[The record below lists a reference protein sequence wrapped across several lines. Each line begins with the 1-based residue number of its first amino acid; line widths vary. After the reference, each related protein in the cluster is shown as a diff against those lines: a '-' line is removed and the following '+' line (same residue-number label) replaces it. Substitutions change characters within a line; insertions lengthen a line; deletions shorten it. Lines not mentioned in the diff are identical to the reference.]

1 MMFFSEITLK
11 VGIYLMKATKDMF
24 VADVLNLDRG
34 TIPIFFKHGLHCLGC
49 SMSHGETL
57 EEACQVH
64 SLNLDQLL
72 SDLNEHLA
80 SVGAEEKEEEGA

>member
-1 MMFFSEITLK
+1 MFFSEITLK

>member
-1 MMFFSEITLK
+1 
-11 VGIYLMKATKDMF
+11 MKATKDMF

-64 SLNLDQLL
+64 SLNLEQLL

-80 SVGAEEKEEEGA
+80 SVGADEKEEEGA

>member
-1 MMFFSEITLK
+1 
-11 VGIYLMKATKDMF
+11 MKATKDMY

-64 SLNLDQLL
+64 SLDLEQLL
-72 SDLNEHLA
+72 SDLNNHLA
-80 SVGAEEKEEEGA
+80 TVSANENEEEGA